1 MKKLTTILFQYKIFP
16 VLMFLVSTGLGILV
30 ITQNILIADFL
41 AKIIR
46 HQFQGLWIVLF
57 ILLGVLFLRA
67 TVQFLNQWLGDTLA
81 FKVKHMLRQRVI
93 YKNNGHPIGEQMTI
107 LTENI
112 DGLAPFYKSYLP
124 QVFKSMMVP
133 LIIIIAM
140 FFIHFNTA
148 LIMLITAPFI
158 PLFYIIFGLKTRDE
172 SKDQMTYLNQFS
184 QRFLNIAK
192 GLVTLKLFNR
202 TEQTE
207 KHIYDDSTQF
217 RTLTMRILR
226 SAFLSGLMLEFI
238 SMLGIGLVALEA
250 TLSLVVFHNIDFK
263 TAAIA
268 IILAPEFYNAIKDL
282 GQAFHTGKQSEGAS
296 DVVFEFLEQ
305 PNNNNEFLLKYEEN
319 QKPFI
324 QLTDISFRYDN
335 SDRLV
340 LNDLNLEIYNGDQ
353 IALVG
358 PSGAGKSTL
367 THLIAGVYQPTIGTI
382 STNQRD
388 LNIGILSQQPY
399 IFSAS
404 IKENITM
411 FKDIEN
417 NTIEEVLDE
426 VGLLDKVQSFTK
438 GINTIIG
445 EGGEMLSGGQMRRIE
460 LCRLLVMKPD
470 LVIFDEPATGLD
482 IQTEH
487 MIQNV
492 LFQHFKD
499 TTMIV
504 IAHRDNTIR
513 HLQRR
518 LYIENGRLIA
528 DDRNISVNITENGR
542 LIADDR
548 NISVNITENGDD
560 L

>member
-30 ITQNILIADFL
+30 IAQNILIADFL

-57 ILLGVLFLRA
+57 ILLGVLLLRA

-250 TLSLVVFHNIDFK
+250 TLNLVVFHNIDFK

-324 QLTDISFRYDN
+324 QLTDISFRYDD

-340 LNDLNLEIYNGDQ
+340 LNDLNLEIFKGDQ

-367 THLIAGVYQPTIGTI
+367 THIIAGVYQPTIGTI
-382 STNQRD
+382 SINQRD

-417 NTIEEVLDE
+417 NTVEEVLDE
-426 VGLLDKVQSFTK
+426 VGLLDKVQSFTQ

-528 DDRNISVNITENGR
+528 DDRNISVNITENG
-542 LIADDR
+542 
-548 NISVNITENGDD
+548 DD

>member
-16 VLMFLVSTGLGILV
+16 VLMFLVSTGLGIIV

-57 ILLGVLFLRA
+57 ILLGVLLLRA

-207 KHIYDDSTQF
+207 KHIYADSTQF

-305 PNNNNEFLLKYEEN
+305 PNYNNEFLLKYEEN

-324 QLTDISFRYDN
+324 QLTDISFRYDD

-340 LNDLNLEIYNGDQ
+340 LNDLNLEIFKGDQ

-528 DDRNISVNITENGR
+528 DDRNISVNITENG
-542 LIADDR
+542 
-548 NISVNITENGDD
+548 DD

>member
-57 ILLGVLFLRA
+57 ILLGVLLLRA

-296 DVVFEFLEQ
+296 DVVFELLEQ

-528 DDRNISVNITENGR
+528 DDRNISVNITENG
-542 LIADDR
+542 
-548 NISVNITENGDD
+548 DD

>member
-1 MKKLTTILFQYKIFP
+1 MKKLTTLLFQYKIFP

-41 AKIIR
+41 DKIIR
-46 HQFQGLWIVLF
+46 HQVQGLWIVLF
-57 ILLGVLFLRA
+57 ILLGVLLLRA

-305 PNNNNEFLLKYEEN
+305 PNYNNEFLLKYEEN

-324 QLTDISFRYDN
+324 QLTDISFRYDD

-340 LNDLNLEIYNGDQ
+340 LNDLNLEIFKGDQ

-528 DDRNISVNITENGR
+528 DDRNISVNITENG
-542 LIADDR
+542 
-548 NISVNITENGDD
+548 DD

>member
-16 VLMFLVSTGLGILV
+16 VLMFMVSTGLGILV

-57 ILLGVLFLRA
+57 ILLGVLLLRA

-324 QLTDISFRYDN
+324 QLTDISFRYDD

-340 LNDLNLEIYNGDQ
+340 LNDLNLEIFKGDQ

-367 THLIAGVYQPTIGTI
+367 IHLIAGVYQPTIGTI
-382 STNQRD
+382 STNKRD

-426 VGLLDKVQSFTK
+426 VGLLDKVQSFTQ

-528 DDRNISVNITENGR
+528 DDRNISVNITENG
-542 LIADDR
+542 
-548 NISVNITENGDD
+548 DD

>member
-1 MKKLTTILFQYKIFP
+1 MKKLTTLLFQYKIFP

-41 AKIIR
+41 DKIIR

-57 ILLGVLFLRA
+57 ILLGVLLLRA

-305 PNNNNEFLLKYEEN
+305 PNYNNEFLLKYEEN

-324 QLTDISFRYDN
+324 QLTDISFRYDD

-340 LNDLNLEIYNGDQ
+340 LNDLNLEIFKGDQ

-417 NTIEEVLDE
+417 NTIEEALDE

-528 DDRNISVNITENGR
+528 DDRNISVNITENG
-542 LIADDR
+542 
-548 NISVNITENGDD
+548 DD

>member
-57 ILLGVLFLRA
+57 ILLGVLLLRA

-207 KHIYDDSTQF
+207 KHFYDDSTQF

-305 PNNNNEFLLKYEEN
+305 PNYNNEFLLKYEEN

-324 QLTDISFRYDN
+324 QLTDISFRYDD

-340 LNDLNLEIYNGDQ
+340 LNDLNLEIFKGDQ

-487 MIQNV
+487 MIQNI

-528 DDRNISVNITENGR
+528 DDRNISVNITENG
-542 LIADDR
+542 
-548 NISVNITENGDD
+548 DD

>member
-57 ILLGVLFLRA
+57 ILLGVLLLRA

-112 DGLAPFYKSYLP
+112 NGLAPFYKSYLP

-140 FFIHFNTA
+140 FFIHINTA

-319 QKPFI
+319 QNPFI
-324 QLTDISFRYDN
+324 QLTDISFRYDD

-340 LNDLNLEIYNGDQ
+340 LNDLNLEIFKGDQ

-382 STNQRD
+382 STNKRD

-417 NTIEEVLDE
+417 NTVEEVLDE
-426 VGLLDKVQSFTK
+426 VGLLDKVQSFTQD
-438 GINTIIG
+438 INTIIG

-528 DDRNISVNITENGR
+528 DDRNISVNITENG
-542 LIADDR
+542 
-548 NISVNITENGDD
+548 DD

>member
-57 ILLGVLFLRA
+57 ILLGVLLLRA

-112 DGLAPFYKSYLP
+112 NGLAPFYKSYLP

-140 FFIHFNTA
+140 FFIHINTA

-319 QKPFI
+319 QNPFI
-324 QLTDISFRYDN
+324 QLTDISFRYDD

-340 LNDLNLEIYNGDQ
+340 LNDLNLEIFKGDQ

-382 STNQRD
+382 STNKRD

-417 NTIEEVLDE
+417 NTVEEVLDE
-426 VGLLDKVQSFTK
+426 VGLLDKVQSFTQ

-528 DDRNISVNITENGR
+528 DDRNISVNITENGDN
-542 LIADDR
+542 L
-548 NISVNITENGDD
+548 
-560 L
+560 

>member
-57 ILLGVLFLRA
+57 ILLGVLLLRA

-140 FFIHFNTA
+140 FFIHINTA

-250 TLSLVVFHNIDFK
+250 TLNLVVFHNIDFK

-324 QLTDISFRYDN
+324 QLTDISFRYDD

-340 LNDLNLEIYNGDQ
+340 LNDLNLEIFKGDQ

-382 STNQRD
+382 SINQRD

-417 NTIEEVLDE
+417 NTVEEALDE
-426 VGLLDKVQSFTK
+426 VGLLDKVQSFTQ

-492 LFQHFKD
+492 LFQHFKG

-528 DDRNISVNITENGR
+528 DDRNISVNITENG
-542 LIADDR
+542 
-548 NISVNITENGDD
+548 DD

>member
-57 ILLGVLFLRA
+57 ILLGVLLLRA

-324 QLTDISFRYDN
+324 QLTDISFRYDD

-340 LNDLNLEIYNGDQ
+340 LNDLNLKIFKGDQ

-367 THLIAGVYQPTIGTI
+367 THLIAGVYHPTIGTI

-417 NTIEEVLDE
+417 NIVEEVQDE

-528 DDRNISVNITENGR
+528 DDRNISVNITENG
-542 LIADDR
+542 
-548 NISVNITENGDD
+548 DD

>member
-30 ITQNILIADFL
+30 IAQNILIADFL

-57 ILLGVLFLRA
+57 ILLGVLLLRA

-250 TLSLVVFHNIDFK
+250 TLNLVVFHNIDFK

-324 QLTDISFRYDN
+324 QLTDISFRYDD

-340 LNDLNLEIYNGDQ
+340 LNDLNLEIFKGDQ

-382 STNQRD
+382 SINQRD

-417 NTIEEVLDE
+417 NTVEEVLDE
-426 VGLLDKVQSFTK
+426 VGLLDKVQSFTQ

-470 LVIFDEPATGLD
+470 PVIFDEPATGLD

-528 DDRNISVNITENGR
+528 DDRNISVNITENG
-542 LIADDR
+542 
-548 NISVNITENGDD
+548 DD

>member
-1 MKKLTTILFQYKIFP
+1 MKKLTIILFQYKIFP

-57 ILLGVLFLRA
+57 ILLGVLLLRA

-250 TLSLVVFHNIDFK
+250 TLGLVVFHNIDFK

-528 DDRNISVNITENGR
+528 DDRNISVNITENG
-542 LIADDR
+542 
-548 NISVNITENGDD
+548 DD

>member
-57 ILLGVLFLRA
+57 ILLGVLLLRA

-250 TLSLVVFHNIDFK
+250 TLCLVVFHNIDFK

-324 QLTDISFRYDN
+324 QLTDISFRYDD

-340 LNDLNLEIYNGDQ
+340 LNDLNLEIFKGDQ

-417 NTIEEVLDE
+417 NTVEEVLDE

-492 LFQHFKD
+492 LFQHFKS

-518 LYIENGRLIA
+518 LYIEK
-528 DDRNISVNITENGR
+528 GR

>member
-57 ILLGVLFLRA
+57 ILLGVLLLRA

-158 PLFYIIFGLKTRDE
+158 PLFYIIFSLKTRDE

-305 PNNNNEFLLKYEEN
+305 PNNNNEFLLKYEQN

-324 QLTDISFRYDN
+324 QLTDISFRYDD

-340 LNDLNLEIYNGDQ
+340 LSDLNLEIFKGDQ

-367 THLIAGVYQPTIGTI
+367 THLIAGVYHPTIGTI

-417 NTIEEVLDE
+417 NIVEEVLDE

-528 DDRNISVNITENGR
+528 DDRNISVNITENG
-542 LIADDR
+542 
-548 NISVNITENGDD
+548 DD

>member
-57 ILLGVLFLRA
+57 ILLGVLLLRA

-184 QRFLNIAK
+184 QRFLNNAK

-305 PNNNNEFLLKYEEN
+305 PNYNNEFLLKYEEN

-324 QLTDISFRYDN
+324 QLTDISFRYDD

-340 LNDLNLEIYNGDQ
+340 LNDLNLEIFKGDQ

-528 DDRNISVNITENGR
+528 DDRNISVNITENG
-542 LIADDR
+542 
-548 NISVNITENGDD
+548 DD

>member
-57 ILLGVLFLRA
+57 ILLGVLLLRA

-112 DGLAPFYKSYLP
+112 NGLAPFYKSYLP

-140 FFIHFNTA
+140 FFIHINTA

-319 QKPFI
+319 QNPFI
-324 QLTDISFRYDN
+324 QLTDISFRYDD

-340 LNDLNLEIYNGDQ
+340 LNDLNLEIFKGDQ

-382 STNQRD
+382 STNKRD

-417 NTIEEVLDE
+417 NTVEEVLDE
-426 VGLLDKVQSFTK
+426 VGLLDKVQSFTQ

-518 LYIENGRLIA
+518 LYIENGRL
-528 DDRNISVNITENGR
+528 V
-542 LIADDR
+542 ADDR

>member
-57 ILLGVLFLRA
+57 ILLGVLLLRA

-112 DGLAPFYKSYLP
+112 DGLASFYKSYLP

-140 FFIHFNTA
+140 FFIHINTA

-250 TLSLVVFHNIDFK
+250 TLNLVVFHNIDFK

-324 QLTDISFRYDN
+324 QLTDISFRYDD

-340 LNDLNLEIYNGDQ
+340 LNDLNLEIFKGDQ

-382 STNQRD
+382 SINQRD

-417 NTIEEVLDE
+417 NTVEEVLDE
-426 VGLLDKVQSFTK
+426 VGLLDKVQSFTQ

-492 LFQHFKD
+492 LFQHFKG

-528 DDRNISVNITENGR
+528 DDRNISVNITENG
-542 LIADDR
+542 
-548 NISVNITENGDD
+548 DD

>member
-57 ILLGVLFLRA
+57 ILLGVLLLRA

-172 SKDQMTYLNQFS
+172 SKAQMTYLNQFS

-305 PNNNNEFLLKYEEN
+305 PNYNNEFLLKYEEN

-324 QLTDISFRYDN
+324 QLTDISFRYDD

-340 LNDLNLEIYNGDQ
+340 LNDLNLEIFKGDQ

-528 DDRNISVNITENGR
+528 DN
-542 LIADDR
+542 R

>member
-1 MKKLTTILFQYKIFP
+1 MIVKKLTTILFQYKIFP

-57 ILLGVLFLRA
+57 ILLGVLLLRA

-305 PNNNNEFLLKYEEN
+305 PNYNNEFLLKYEEN

-324 QLTDISFRYDN
+324 QLTDISFRYDD

-340 LNDLNLEIYNGDQ
+340 LNDLNLEIFKGDQ

-528 DDRNISVNITENGR
+528 DDRNISVNITENG
-542 LIADDR
+542 
-548 NISVNITENGDD
+548 DD

>member
-16 VLMFLVSTGLGILV
+16 VLMFLVSTGLGIIV

-57 ILLGVLFLRA
+57 ILLGVLLLRA

-305 PNNNNEFLLKYEEN
+305 PNYNNEFLLKYEEN

-324 QLTDISFRYDN
+324 QLTDISFRYDD

-340 LNDLNLEIYNGDQ
+340 LNDLNLEIFKGDQ

-388 LNIGILSQQPY
+388 FNIGILSQQPY

-528 DDRNISVNITENGR
+528 DDRNISVNITENG
-542 LIADDR
+542 
-548 NISVNITENGDD
+548 DD

>member
-57 ILLGVLFLRA
+57 ILLGVLLLRA

-324 QLTDISFRYDN
+324 QLTDISFRYDD

-340 LNDLNLEIYNGDQ
+340 LNDLNLEIFKGDQ

-367 THLIAGVYQPTIGTI
+367 THLIAGVYHPTIGTI

-417 NTIEEVLDE
+417 NIVEEVLDE

-528 DDRNISVNITENGR
+528 DDRNISVNITENG
-542 LIADDR
+542 
-548 NISVNITENGDD
+548 DD

>member
-57 ILLGVLFLRA
+57 ILLGVLLLRA

-340 LNDLNLEIYNGDQ
+340 LNDLNLEIFNGDQ

-528 DDRNISVNITENGR
+528 DDRNISVNITENG
-542 LIADDR
+542 
-548 NISVNITENGDD
+548 DD

>member
-57 ILLGVLFLRA
+57 ILLGVLLLRA

-112 DGLAPFYKSYLP
+112 NGLAPFYKSYLP

-140 FFIHFNTA
+140 FFIHINTA

-319 QKPFI
+319 QNPFI
-324 QLTDISFRYDN
+324 QLTDISFRYDD

-340 LNDLNLEIYNGDQ
+340 LNDLNLGIFKGDQ

-382 STNQRD
+382 STNKRD

-417 NTIEEVLDE
+417 NTVEEVLDE
-426 VGLLDKVQSFTK
+426 VGLLDKVQSFTQ

-528 DDRNISVNITENGR
+528 DDRNISVNITENG
-542 LIADDR
+542 
-548 NISVNITENGDD
+548 DD

>member
-1 MKKLTTILFQYKIFP
+1 MKKIITILFQYKIFP

-57 ILLGVLFLRA
+57 ILLGVLLLRA

-528 DDRNISVNITENGR
+528 DDRNISVNITENG
-542 LIADDR
+542 
-548 NISVNITENGDD
+548 DD

>member
-30 ITQNILIADFL
+30 IAQNILIADFL

-57 ILLGVLFLRA
+57 ILLGVLLLRA

-250 TLSLVVFHNIDFK
+250 TLNLVVFHNIDFK

-319 QKPFI
+319 QKQFI
-324 QLTDISFRYDN
+324 QLTDISFRYDD

-340 LNDLNLEIYNGDQ
+340 LNDLNLEIFKGDQ

-382 STNQRD
+382 SINQRD

-417 NTIEEVLDE
+417 NTVEEVLDE
-426 VGLLDKVQSFTK
+426 VGLLDKVQSFTQ

-528 DDRNISVNITENGR
+528 DDRNISVNITENG
-542 LIADDR
+542 
-548 NISVNITENGDD
+548 DD

>member
-57 ILLGVLFLRA
+57 ILLGVLLLRA

-263 TAAIA
+263 TASIA

-324 QLTDISFRYDN
+324 QLTDISFRYNN

-367 THLIAGVYQPTIGTI
+367 THLIAGVYRPTIGTI

-417 NTIEEVLDE
+417 KTVEEVLDE

-528 DDRNISVNITENGR
+528 DDRNISVNITENG
-542 LIADDR
+542 
-548 NISVNITENGDD
+548 DD

>member
-57 ILLGVLFLRA
+57 ILLGVLLLRA

-158 PLFYIIFGLKTRDE
+158 PFFYIIFGLKTRDE

-324 QLTDISFRYDN
+324 QLTDISFRYDD

-340 LNDLNLEIYNGDQ
+340 LSDLNLEIFKGDQ

-367 THLIAGVYQPTIGTI
+367 THLIAGVYHPTIGTI

-417 NTIEEVLDE
+417 NIVEEVLDE

-528 DDRNISVNITENGR
+528 DDRNISVNITENG
-542 LIADDR
+542 
-548 NISVNITENGDD
+548 DD

>member
-30 ITQNILIADFL
+30 IAQNILIADFL

-57 ILLGVLFLRA
+57 ILLGVLLLRA

-140 FFIHFNTA
+140 FFIHFNIA

-250 TLSLVVFHNIDFK
+250 TLNLVVFHNIDFK

-324 QLTDISFRYDN
+324 QLTDISFRYDD

-340 LNDLNLEIYNGDQ
+340 LNDLNLEIFKGDQ

-382 STNQRD
+382 SINQRD

-417 NTIEEVLDE
+417 NTVEEVLDE
-426 VGLLDKVQSFTK
+426 VGLLDKVQSFTQ

-528 DDRNISVNITENGR
+528 DDRNISVNITENG
-542 LIADDR
+542 
-548 NISVNITENGDD
+548 DD

>member
-57 ILLGVLFLRA
+57 ILLGVLLLRA

-305 PNNNNEFLLKYEEN
+305 PNYNNEFLLKYEEN

-324 QLTDISFRYDN
+324 QLTDISFRYDD

-340 LNDLNLEIYNGDQ
+340 LNDLNLEIFKGDQ

-492 LFQHFKD
+492 LFQRFKD

-528 DDRNISVNITENGR
+528 DDRNISVNITENG
-542 LIADDR
+542 
-548 NISVNITENGDD
+548 DD

>member
-57 ILLGVLFLRA
+57 ILLGVLLLRA

-296 DVVFEFLEQ
+296 DVVFGFLEQ
-305 PNNNNEFLLKYEEN
+305 PNYNNEFLLKYEEN

-324 QLTDISFRYDN
+324 QLTDISFRYDD

-340 LNDLNLEIYNGDQ
+340 LNDLNLEIFKGDQ

-528 DDRNISVNITENGR
+528 DDRNISVNITENG
-542 LIADDR
+542 
-548 NISVNITENGDD
+548 DD

>member
-30 ITQNILIADFL
+30 IAQNILIADFL

-57 ILLGVLFLRA
+57 ILLGVLLLRA

-112 DGLAPFYKSYLP
+112 DGLAPFYKSCLP

-250 TLSLVVFHNIDFK
+250 TLNLVVFHNIDFK

-324 QLTDISFRYDN
+324 QLTDISFRYDD

-340 LNDLNLEIYNGDQ
+340 LNDLNLEIFKGDQ

-382 STNQRD
+382 SINQRD

-417 NTIEEVLDE
+417 NTVEEVLDE
-426 VGLLDKVQSFTK
+426 VGLLDKVQSFTQ

-528 DDRNISVNITENGR
+528 DDRNISVNITENG
-542 LIADDR
+542 
-548 NISVNITENGDD
+548 DD

>member
-57 ILLGVLFLRA
+57 ILLGVLLLRA

-324 QLTDISFRYDN
+324 HLTDISFRYDN

-528 DDRNISVNITENGR
+528 DDRNISVNITENG
-542 LIADDR
+542 
-548 NISVNITENGDD
+548 DD

>member
-57 ILLGVLFLRA
+57 ILLGVLLLRA

-324 QLTDISFRYDN
+324 QLTDISFRYNN

-367 THLIAGVYQPTIGTI
+367 THLIAGVYRPTIGTI

-417 NTIEEVLDE
+417 KTVEEVLDE

-482 IQTEH
+482 FQTEH

-528 DDRNISVNITENGR
+528 DDRNISVNITENG
-542 LIADDR
+542 
-548 NISVNITENGDD
+548 DD

>member
-1 MKKLTTILFQYKIFP
+1 MKKLTIILFQYKIFP
-16 VLMFLVSTGLGILV
+16 VLMFLVSTGLGIIV

-57 ILLGVLFLRA
+57 ILLGVLLLRA

-305 PNNNNEFLLKYEEN
+305 PNYNNEFLLKYEEN

-324 QLTDISFRYDN
+324 QLTDISFRYDD

-340 LNDLNLEIYNGDQ
+340 LNDLNLEIFKGDQ

-528 DDRNISVNITENGR
+528 DDRNISVNITENG
-542 LIADDR
+542 
-548 NISVNITENGDD
+548 DD

>member
-57 ILLGVLFLRA
+57 ILLGVLLLRA

-112 DGLAPFYKSYLP
+112 DGLVPFYKSYLP

-528 DDRNISVNITENGR
+528 DDRNISVNITENG
-542 LIADDR
+542 
-548 NISVNITENGDD
+548 DD

>member
-57 ILLGVLFLRA
+57 ILLGVLLLRA

-140 FFIHFNTA
+140 FFIHINTA

-324 QLTDISFRYDN
+324 QLTDISFRYDD

-340 LNDLNLEIYNGDQ
+340 LNDLNLEIFKGDQ

-382 STNQRD
+382 SANQRD

-399 IFSAS
+399 IFSTS

-417 NTIEEVLDE
+417 KTVEEVLDE

-528 DDRNISVNITENGR
+528 DDRNISVNITENG
-542 LIADDR
+542 
-548 NISVNITENGDD
+548 DD

>member
-57 ILLGVLFLRA
+57 ILLGVLLLRA

-140 FFIHFNTA
+140 FFIHINTA

-172 SKDQMTYLNQFS
+172 SKDHMTYLNQFS

-250 TLSLVVFHNIDFK
+250 TLNLVVFHNIDFK

-324 QLTDISFRYDN
+324 QLTDISFRYDD

-340 LNDLNLEIYNGDQ
+340 LNDLNLEIFKGDQ

-382 STNQRD
+382 SINQRD

-417 NTIEEVLDE
+417 NTVEEVLDE
-426 VGLLDKVQSFTK
+426 VGLLDKVQSFTQ

-492 LFQHFKD
+492 LFQHFKG

-528 DDRNISVNITENGR
+528 DDRNISVNITENG
-542 LIADDR
+542 
-548 NISVNITENGDD
+548 DD

>member
-1 MKKLTTILFQYKIFP
+1 LTTILFQYKIFP

-57 ILLGVLFLRA
+57 ILLGVLLLRA

-282 GQAFHTGKQSEGAS
+282 GQTFHTGKQSEGAS

-305 PNNNNEFLLKYEEN
+305 PNYNNEFLLKYEEN

-324 QLTDISFRYDN
+324 QLTDISFRYDD

-340 LNDLNLEIYNGDQ
+340 LNDLNLEIFKGDQ

-528 DDRNISVNITENGR
+528 DDRNISVNITENG
-542 LIADDR
+542 
-548 NISVNITENGDD
+548 DD